1 MYNGSVPG
9 QKLKPVR
16 QAIALIGGCAALWL
30 AGCRPVPVPPT
41 PTPTPPPTATPP
53 PTVTPRPSPTPEPLA
68 ARVNGQP
75 IRLADYQAELARCRT
90 ALHAGE
96 AGQGTGT
103 PPPDPCPGQA
113 LQALVDRALIL
124 QASQQAGLT
133 VSEAQIEA
141 EVQATLQAVGGEGRF
156 AAWLEA
162 NGWTPATF
170 REALRTELLAQ
181 ALLEHIA
188 GPSPSRAEQVH
199 ARHIL
204 VATEAEARD
213 LLASLAGGAD
223 FAALAQAHSLDV
235 TTRAQGG
242 DLGWFVRGQLL
253 AAPVEEAAFALQ
265 PGQISAIVRSSL
277 GYHIV
282 QVLERD
288 PARPL
293 GPGQQAALYRY
304 RLESWLAEQRT
315 QAQIERFV
323 DTGS

>member
-1 MYNGSVPG
+1 M
-9 QKLKPVR
+9 R
-16 QAIALIGGCAALWL
+16 RAIILISGCAVLWL
-30 AGCRPVPVPPT
+30 AGCRPAPVTPT
-41 PTPTPPPTATPP
+41 PTPTPPPTATPL
-53 PTVTPRPSPTPEPLA
+53 PTATPQPSPTPEPLA

-75 IRLADYQAELARCRT
+75 IRLADYQAELARCHA
-90 ALHAGE
+90 ALQAGE
-96 AGQGTGT
+96 AGQGTRT
-103 PPPDPCPGQA
+103 PSPDPCPDQA
-113 LQALVDRALIL
+113 LQTLVDRALIL
-124 QASQQAGLT
+124 QASQEAGLA
-133 VSEAQIEA
+133 VSEAQVEA

-162 NGWTPATF
+162 NGWTSATF
-170 REALRTELLAQ
+170 RAALRTELLAQ

-188 GPSPSRAEQVH
+188 GPSPARAEQVH

-213 LLASLAGGAD
+213 LLASLASGAD

-265 PGQISAIVRSSL
+265 PGQVSDVVRSSL
-277 GYHIV
+277 GVHIV

-288 PARPL
+288 PARRL
-293 GPGQQAALYRY
+293 APGQQAALYRY
-304 RLESWLAEQRT
+304 RLEHWLAEQRT
-315 QAQIERFV
+315 KAQIERFV
-323 DTGS
+323 DIRK

>member
-1 MYNGSVPG
+1 MYNGGVPG
-9 QKLKPVR
+9 RSPGSVR
-16 QAIALIGGCAALWL
+16 EVIALIGGCALLWL
-30 AGCRPVPVPPT
+30 AGCRPAPVTPT
-41 PTPTPPPTATPP
+41 PTPTPPPTTTPV
-53 PTVTPRPSPTPEPLA
+53 PTATPRPSPTPEPLA

-75 IRLADYQAELARCRT
+75 IRLADYQAELARCR
-90 ALHAGE
+90 AAI
-96 AGQGTGT
+96 QGAETS
-103 PPPDPCPGQA
+103 PPDPCPAQA
-113 LQALVDRALIL
+113 LQTLVDRALIL
-124 QASQQAGLT
+124 QASQEAGLT
-133 VSEAQIEA
+133 VSEAQVEA
-141 EVQATLQAVGGEGRF
+141 EVQATIQAVGGEGRF

-162 NGWTPATF
+162 NGWTSATF
-170 REALRTELLAQ
+170 RDALRTELLAQ
-181 ALLEHIA
+181 ALMEHIA

-213 LLASLAGGAD
+213 LLASLANGAD

-242 DLGWFVRGQLL
+242 DLGWVVRGQLL
-253 AAPVEEAAFALQ
+253 ATPVEEAAFALP

-293 GPGQQAALYRY
+293 SPEQQAALYRY
-304 RLESWLAEQRT
+304 RLERWLAGQRI

-323 DTGS
+323 DNGS